1 MIHKV
6 RLHELRQIIRT
17 LIIEGEEEEDRRGPV
32 DKMKGWQPPQNMVTG
47 TRTTDWTQWDRD
59 DMAGDEFIDDTLDE
73 AEHAEDEE

>member
-47 TRTTDWTQWDRD
+47 TSTTDWTQWDRD